1 MKKNCFPAMIAVLL
15 LLYTNVL
22 QAQTTQTKLNQ
33 IELMNQF
40 TGIWKSEK
48 DDTTDIIEDKLFG
61 DGHELFMKTETK
73 GKIIWEGKSIIGYN
87 KKNDMLIESLLER
100 WIPNNTFLTIWSVRF
115 LSTNKFEEIL
125 LDEISNPEKAT
136 EKWIYELKSPDLMI
150 STWMNN
156 NKVVSVYTFNRV
168 K

>member
-1 MKKNCFPAMIAVLL
+1 MKIFYLTFLIAIFLSFR
-15 LLYTNVL
+15 TIII
-22 QAQTTQTKLNQ
+22 QAQTTQTILNQ
-33 IELMNQF
+33 IELMKQF

-61 DGHELFMKTETK
+61 DGHELYMKTETK
-73 GKIIWEGKSIIGYN
+73 GKIIWEGKSIIGYD
-87 KKNDMLIESLLER
+87 KKSNMLIESLLEH

-115 LSTNKFEEIL
+115 LSANKFEEIK

-136 EKWIYELKSPDLMI
+136 EKCIYELKSPDLRI

-156 NKVVSVYTFNRV
+156 NKVVSVYTFKRV